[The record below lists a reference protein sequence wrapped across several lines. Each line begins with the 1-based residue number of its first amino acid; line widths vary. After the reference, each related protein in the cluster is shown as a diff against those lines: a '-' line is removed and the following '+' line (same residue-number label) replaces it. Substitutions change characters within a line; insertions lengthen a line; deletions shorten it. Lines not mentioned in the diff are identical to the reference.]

1 MEQGLDLEDLG
12 RWGEELRSK
21 GRGFVLRRPKNTFP
35 FFFFLNTFPFEGK
48 QSEQEKEINR
58 IPTLYLQFLMEV
70 RGRVILRL
78 EGQAKV

>member
-35 FFFFLNTFPFEGK
+35 FEGK
-48 QSEQEKEINR
+48 QSEHEKEINR

>member
-1 MEQGLDLEDLG
+1 MEQGLDPEDLG

-35 FFFFLNTFPFEGK
+35 SEGK
-48 QSEQEKEINR
+48 QSEHEKEINR
-58 IPTLYLQFLMEV
+58 ILTLYLQFLMEV

>member
-21 GRGFVLRRPKNTFP
+21 GRGFVLRRPE
-35 FFFFLNTFPFEGK
+35 NTFPFEGK
-48 QSEQEKEINR
+48 QSGHEKEISR
-58 IPTLYLQFLMEV
+58 VLTLYLQFLMEV
-70 RGRVILRL
+70 RGTVILRL

>member
-1 MEQGLDLEDLG
+1 MEQGLDPEDLG

-35 FFFFLNTFPFEGK
+35 SEGK
-48 QSEQEKEINR
+48 QNEHEKEINR
-58 IPTLYLQFLMEV
+58 IFTLYLQFLMEV

>member
-1 MEQGLDLEDLG
+1 MEQGLDPEDLG

-35 FFFFLNTFPFEGK
+35 SEGK
-48 QSEQEKEINR
+48 QSEHEKEINR
-58 IPTLYLQFLMEV
+58 IFTLYLQFLMEV

>member
-1 MEQGLDLEDLG
+1 MEQGLDPEDLG

-35 FFFFLNTFPFEGK
+35 SEGK
-48 QSEQEKEINR
+48 QSEHEKEINR
-58 IPTLYLQFLMEV
+58 IFTLYLQFLMGV